1 MDQKIGK
8 IYMRS
13 APNGLLISN
22 GQFTFNPKI
31 INTSLQMGLP
41 KSHKRHQLVR
51 KKLPEIEGHF
61 ILKRR
66 NYR

>member
-41 KSHKRHQLVR
+41 KSHKRHQLV
-51 KKLPEIEGHF
+51 KKKIARD
-61 ILKRR
+61 RR
-66 NYR
+66 TLYFKKEEL